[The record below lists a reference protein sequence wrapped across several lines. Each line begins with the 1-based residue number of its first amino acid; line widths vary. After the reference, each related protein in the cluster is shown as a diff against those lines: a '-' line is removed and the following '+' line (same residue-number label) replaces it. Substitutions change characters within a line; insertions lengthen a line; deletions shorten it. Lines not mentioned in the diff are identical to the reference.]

1 MYTLYRNYFF
11 CFNWG
16 IFYNAGQKIPNR
28 KLKVYSLD
36 KNFAS
41 DSVQQLVPEL
51 PTLFQLRYRILQMIS
66 VSGPAGRRAI
76 QDTLKITERTV
87 RNETTLLKNQK
98 LIKITTKGMEC
109 TENGFAILEQLKST
123 FQELSG
129 LAQKE
134 KALANLLEIEKVVIV
149 PGNMEGDEG
158 IKQLLGKE
166 AVAHLTNIAKKDNT
180 VAITGGSSVASLSN
194 FLTPNKSLNT
204 LSFVAARGSIGDE
217 MKYQANTLVAEFA
230 SKCQATFRTLYL
242 PENLSKNAYEAIIQ
256 EPVIKEILDLYE
268 KIDIVI
274 HGIGTAKEMAVRRN
288 ATSEL
293 VQLLEQKHAVGEAFG
308 YYFDELGQIIYR
320 INTIGIQL
328 NQVKKSPKI
337 IAVAGGAFKAKAI
350 QAYFKNA
357 ASQTTLITDE
367 GAANAIL
374 NG

>member
-1 MYTLYRNYFF
+1 M
-11 CFNWG
+11 
-16 IFYNAGQKIPNR
+16 
-28 KLKVYSLD
+28 D

-149 PGNMEGDEG
+149 PGNMEEDEG

>member
-1 MYTLYRNYFF
+1 MYALE
-11 CFNWG
+11 
-16 IFYNAGQKIPNR
+16 
-28 KLKVYSLD
+28 

-51 PTLFQLRYRILQMIS
+51 TTLLQLRYRILQMIS
-66 VSGPAGRRAI
+66 VSGPTGRRAI
-76 QDTLKITERTV
+76 LDALKITERTV
-87 RNETTLLKNQK
+87 RNETTELKNQK
-98 LIKITTKGMEC
+98 LIQITTKGMIC
-109 TENGFAILEQLKST
+109 TEQGYVILEQLKPL

-129 LAQKE
+129 LASKE
-134 KALANLLEIEKVVIV
+134 KALAKLLGIETVVIV
-149 PGNMEGDEG
+149 PGNVEEDESV
-158 IKQLLGKE
+158 KQLLGKE
-166 AVAHLTNIAKKDNT
+166 AVAQLTNIAKKDNT
-180 VAITGGSSVASLSN
+180 VAITGGSTVASLTN
-194 FLTPNKSLNT
+194 FLTPTKSLNT

-217 MKYQANTLVAEFA
+217 MQYQANTLVSDFA

-242 PENLSKNAYEAIIQ
+242 PDNLSKTAYEAMIQ

-268 KIDIVI
+268 QIDIVV
-274 HGIGTAKEMAVRRN
+274 HGIGTAQEMAVRRN
-288 ATSEL
+288 ASSDL

-308 YYFDELGQIIYR
+308 YYFDEFGQIIYQ

-328 NQVKKSPKI
+328 DQVKKSPKI

>member
-1 MYTLYRNYFF
+1 M
-11 CFNWG
+11 
-16 IFYNAGQKIPNR
+16 
-28 KLKVYSLD
+28 D

-51 PTLFQLRYRILQMIS
+51 PALLQLRYRILQTIS
-66 VSGPAGRRAI
+66 VSGPTGRRAI
-76 QDTLKITERTV
+76 QDALKITERSV

-98 LIKITTKGMEC
+98 LIKITTKGMVC
-109 TENGFAILEQLKST
+109 TENGFAILEQLKPI

-134 KALANLLEIEKVVIV
+134 KALAKLLGIEKVVIV
-149 PGNMEGDEG
+149 PGNLEEDEG

-166 AVAHLTNIAKKDNT
+166 AVAHLTAIAKKDNT

-194 FLTPNKSLNT
+194 FLTPSKSLNT

-217 MKYQANTLVAEFA
+217 MKYQANTLVSEFA

-242 PENLSKNAYEAIIQ
+242 PENLSKNAYEAIIK

>member
-1 MYTLYRNYFF
+1 M
-11 CFNWG
+11 
-16 IFYNAGQKIPNR
+16 
-28 KLKVYSLD
+28 YSLD

-51 PTLFQLRYRILQMIS
+51 PALLQLRYRILQTIS
-66 VSGPAGRRAI
+66 VSGPTGRRAI
-76 QDTLKITERTV
+76 QDALKITERSV

-98 LIKITTKGMEC
+98 LIKITTKGMVC
-109 TENGFAILEQLKST
+109 TENGFAILEQLKPI

-134 KALANLLEIEKVVIV
+134 KALAKLLGIEKVVIV
-149 PGNMEGDEG
+149 PGNLEEDEG

-166 AVAHLTNIAKKDNT
+166 AVAHLTAIAKKDNT

-194 FLTPNKSLNT
+194 FLTPSKSLNT

-217 MKYQANTLVAEFA
+217 MKYQANTLVSEFA

-242 PENLSKNAYEAIIQ
+242 PENLSKNAYEAIIK
-256 EPVIKEILDLYE
+256 EPVIKEILNLYE